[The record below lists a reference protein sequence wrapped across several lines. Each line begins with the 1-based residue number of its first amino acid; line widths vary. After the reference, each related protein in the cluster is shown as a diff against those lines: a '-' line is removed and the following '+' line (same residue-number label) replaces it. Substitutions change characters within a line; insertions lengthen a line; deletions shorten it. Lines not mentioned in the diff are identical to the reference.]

1 MLRNLFFGK
10 RPSSDLDT
18 ERSVSRKAS
27 PSTTPSRASHD
38 NYKENEGRSVHQ
50 LWPLEDHVR
59 STNFDVVYFHGLH
72 WPSEK
77 EAWKSTWT
85 QLDDPQDCWPQNW
98 LPQDLDENVRVLA
111 ISYDACPTQSEGKGS
126 YDDVS
131 EIGQK
136 ILETL
141 VLSEWR
147 LGQRGFVLI
156 GHCFGGLVIKSLVEE
171 ARKRARLGNVRSA
184 IDRKAKASA
193 QVFLKN
199 LKGVVFYAVPHS
211 GSKNLISYFTRCNHI
226 TSILRRVVKLA
237 GFMQNLQ
244 PLQLKTEN
252 LSTTFD
258 AIVEEIS
265 ISVYAFVEGKPMK
278 DVGFRLV
285 EKAAAL
291 RSAGENH
298 YTLEDCDHSTVCKP
312 SGKNHPSYELLLGF
326 IRTCRQEVLIESK
339 TYLGF
344 EYNWKE
350 NFQFYVEPSNLPN
363 ILLQN
368 LKEEG
373 SKNILVYG
381 GFGYGK
387 TTLVKY
393 VLYKNA
399 KELDIIFHGGIFH
412 MRYGHKDNEVL
423 SCQKELIRALHLNPQ
438 ELQGLECW
446 QIQSVRAKLAD
457 LLNARSGPILLFI
470 DDVWT
475 GQMIDNSP
483 EFFTTKGSKLLVT
496 SRFNLKLNQPNWI
509 RIEMNGT
516 TNENVAARLL
526 ASKAANNPDETK
538 FPLGC
543 EKIAEKI
550 LFKCDGCLFAIT
562 IIGATLGEN
571 KAQTPEKWK
580 DVYEKFEYY
589 ADNAPAAED
598 YKGESKTIFA
608 AIKLSLE
615 YGQEESDRV
624 GMENIL
630 RTITLFENI
639 EKSEKRYMW
648 RRGCPAIVLH
658 LAWSYL
664 QPQPEI
670 NHFKM
675 LLKYLI
681 DRNLV
686 DNSGD
691 IRFLSDTFFLDSWE
705 FKPLRLHEL
714 VKEYVLRKLP
724 AIDICNVLEK
734 GSEEKKF
741 LLATFLPICK
751 TRYTNLEFALSLGQF
766 YYEKWDVD
774 QLYTLLGSEA
784 ENAILLASQP
794 HKVTQKD
801 VNALFH
807 LLNFD
812 KIRAWAAACILA
824 RLAKH
829 FYGDDILQHRSI
841 QGFIQNLKHQWK
853 IVTPDG
859 KDNSY
864 YICKI
869 ALMLVKYS
877 TFAEQFAIDEDFM
890 EIMTNIIMQN
900 FFQRKHYHTKEILLL
915 LFTLN
920 QHKNVRNIFYQKY
933 TKISMKN
940 ILKQI
945 SLVLIHETKFF
956 QPTSDDI
963 VWHLVF
969 EWLNLSLQYEDMAM
983 QIIDKGDDD
992 IVLGIFCYFFT
1003 NVSISHDKTK
1013 VLFSILEGFAKQ
1025 KEGEAIIIKH
1035 VHLLLR
1041 VFIGVHDGLSKHVPL
1056 LLHVFIAVHDGLSK
1070 LVRHKGIAQALNT
1083 QEGVELL
1090 VGALEQRKVVVVPP
1104 ILQCLFFEN
1113 EEFAYKVIARGGW
1126 RMITKG
1132 MQIMSSCG
1140 MFQFSLMHI
1149 AKEMASKGEIQELV
1163 MEVIN
1168 GNNSEYCLKLLE
1180 NLVTDHM
1187 DIMKEEFIAKGAIR
1201 FLLASLPSLN
1211 HLKKLEIITSGLV
1224 QRLAFDKGVKEM
1236 LAHTGIQML
1245 VQLLVPG
1252 PNDNNGMN
1260 NWYVKKIVNII
1271 KLSIKGLEYPMKL
1284 LKSSIDD
1291 IDVLK
1296 MHNTLLRQYHSIT
1309 LLFFPQTLDV
1319 DINIAK
1325 EWLNSLGPPFNAS
1338 NMSSC
1343 LHKDDYEGDYK
1354 NDIDVVLNL
1363 SQLSKHIDIAS
1374 MIMAN
1379 EGILERFLIQLSK
1392 GNLKNDAFQLLKV
1405 VLQHERVATDVVH
1418 QRPSFI
1424 KELLQLFLMERPTF
1438 KNDRRYS
1445 VASLLL
1451 VLAKHGGVFIKFIVN
1466 SDGIQIFLQEASL
1479 ENWIGHC
1486 DVIEVLGIMAKDE
1499 DHALQI
1505 EKAGGSKMLLR
1516 AISCHFQYVHDT
1528 HLKKTMTIYKKSIM
1542 EYEDDH
1548 LVMCC
1553 LNSLSLLI
1561 NHEEIAKQILTKECG
1576 IITLVDVMQTASQ
1589 LWSSIT
1595 LTLHESVISKKLMQ
1609 IKSLMLTILS
1619 NVASTLALMAK
1630 LHPHII
1636 ISRKVNEDV
1645 LKGIFQLQGTIIDE
1659 HQALKKALQDLLDFK
1674 KFHTKAWNCQQLC
1687 SKTIDIQSYEGKLG
1701 ECQAHFG
1708 VKGTSNEGQSSGTT
1722 KEDYD

>member
-10 RPSSDLDT
+10 RPSTDLDT
-18 ERSVSRKAS
+18 ERSVCRKAS

-38 NYKENEGRSVHQ
+38 NYKDNEGRSVHQ

-59 STNFDVVYFHGLH
+59 STNFDVVFFHGLH
-72 WPSEK
+72 RPSEK

-111 ISYDACPTQSEGKGS
+111 ISYDACPTQSEEKGS

-193 QVFLKN
+193 EEFLKN

-258 AIVEEIS
+258 AIVEELS

-291 RSAGENH
+291 RSARENH

-446 QIQSVRAKLAD
+446 QIVSVRAKLAD

-483 EFFTTKGSKLLVT
+483 EFLTTKGSKLLVT

-516 TNENVAARLL
+516 TNKNVAARLL
-526 ASKAANNPDETK
+526 ASKAANNPKETK
-538 FPLGC
+538 FPPGC

-562 IIGATLGEN
+562 IIGATLREN
-571 KAQTPEKWK
+571 EAQTPEKWK

-608 AIKLSLE
+608 TIKLSLE

-630 RTITLFENI
+630 LTISLLDRE
-639 EKSEKRYMW
+639 
-648 RRGCPAIVLH
+648 CPVIVVH
-658 LAWSYL
+658 LVWSYL

-675 LLKYLI
+675 LLKHLI

-686 DNSGD
+686 DNSRKFWSGSE
-691 IRFLSDTFFLDSWE
+691 IFLLDSWE

-741 LLATFLPICK
+741 LLATFLPIC
-751 TRYTNLEFALSLGQF
+751 RMRHTNLEFALSLGQF
-766 YYEKWDVD
+766 YYKKWRDD
-774 QLYTLLGSEA
+774 QLFTLLGSEA

-794 HKVTQKD
+794 HKVTQTD
-801 VNALFH
+801 INALFC

-812 KIRAWAAACILA
+812 KIRAWAAACILS

-829 FYGDDILQHRSI
+829 FYGDDILQHSI
-841 QGFIQNLKHQWK
+841 QGFIQNLKPQWK
-853 IVTPDG
+853 IVTPYGMDF
-859 KDNSY
+859 Y
-864 YICKI
+864 YICRI
-869 ALMLVKYS
+869 TLMLVKYR

-890 EIMTNIIMQN
+890 EIMTNIIIQN
-900 FFQRKHYHTKEILLL
+900 FFQRNFFRTEDTLLL
-915 LFTLN
+915 LFTLS
-920 QHKNVRNIFYQKY
+920 QHKNVRNIFYQNY

-940 ILKQI
+940 ILEQI
-945 SLVLIHETKFF
+945 SLRLIHETKLV
-956 QPTSDDI
+956 QPMNEDHS
-963 VWHLVF
+963 WHRLF
-969 EWLNLSLQYEDMAM
+969 RILNLSLQYEDMLAM
-983 QIIDKGDDD
+983 QIIDKGGDD
-992 IVLGIFCYFFT
+992 IVLGIFHYFFT
-1003 NVSISHDKTK
+1003 NVSISHDNTK
-1013 VLFSILEGFAKQ
+1013 LLFSILEGFTKQ

-1041 VFIGVHDGLSKHVPL
+1041 LSIDVYDSYFRDGV
-1056 LLHVFIAVHDGLSK
+1056 SK
-1070 LVRHKGIAQALNT
+1070 LVRHKGIAQALIT

-1090 VGALEQRKVVVVPP
+1090 VGALERRKVAIVPP

-1126 RMITKG
+1126 RMITIG
-1132 MQIMSSCG
+1132 MQLISSCG

-1187 DIMKEEFIAKGAIR
+1187 DIMREEFIAKGAIR
-1201 FLLASLPSLN
+1201 FLLASLASLN
-1211 HLKKLEIITSGLV
+1211 HWKKFEIITSGLV
-1224 QRLAFDKGVKEM
+1224 QRLALDKGVKEM
-1236 LAHTGIQML
+1236 LAHNGIQML
-1245 VQLLVPG
+1245 VQLLVPR

-1260 NWYVKKIVNII
+1260 NWYVKEIVNII
-1271 KLSIKGLEYPMKL
+1271 ELSIEGLEDPMKL

-1296 MHNTLLRQYHSIT
+1296 MHNTLLCQYHSIT

-1325 EWLNSLGPPFNAS
+1325 EWLNSLGSPFNAS
-1338 NMSSC
+1338 NMRSC

-1354 NDIDVVLNL
+1354 NDICVVLNL
-1363 SQLSKHIDIAS
+1363 SRLSKHIDIAS

-1392 GNLKNDAFQLLKV
+1392 GNLDNHVFQLLKV

-1424 KELLQLFLMERPTF
+1424 KELLQLFLMERPAF
-1438 KNDRRYS
+1438 SRDKRYS

-1466 SDGIQIFLQEASL
+1466 SDGIQIFLQEAL
-1479 ENWIGHC
+1479 LKNRIGHC
-1486 DVIEVLGIMAKDE
+1486 DIIEVLGIMAKDE

-1505 EKAGGSKMLLR
+1505 EKVGGSKMLLA
-1516 AISCHFQYVHDT
+1516 AISCYLQYVHDT
-1528 HLKKTMTIYKKSIM
+1528 HLKKIMTPYDQFIK

-1548 LVMCC
+1548 LVMCY

-1561 NHEEIAKQILTKECG
+1561 NHEEITKQILTKECG

-1595 LTLHESVISKKLMQ
+1595 LTLRESVISKKLMQ

-1630 LHPHII
+1630 LDPHTI
-1636 ISRKVNEDV
+1636 ISTKVNEDV
-1645 LKGIFQLQGTIIDE
+1645 LKGIFQLEGMVIDE
-1659 HQALKKALQDLLDFK
+1659 HQALKKALQDFLDIK
-1674 KFHTKAWNCQQLC
+1674 KLHTKTWNCQQLR
-1687 SKTIDIQSYEGKLG
+1687 SKTIAI
-1701 ECQAHFG
+1701 
-1708 VKGTSNEGQSSGTT
+1708 
-1722 KEDYD
+1722 